1 MGTPLLFHTMSYS
14 SMKNAELKDLLK
26 ERDLPTSGKKAEL
39 VARLEEHDAAV
50 AAATAGE
57 TSSPPP
63 PAASGSG
70 GSDETETTSAPP
82 PSSSAEDVVAGEVA
96 LATGEVDPMSLEA
109 RKARAERFGSK
120 VIYSKEEKALIRLRE
135 LEEIEAKRKARA
147 ERFGLDYKPLPET
160 LKARKNKPTLGPK
173 PVLDPAA
180 ARARAER
187 FGTALPPALA
197 AKEEAEKIRK
207 RQERFGMSGSS
218 EDAPSLKKSKGL

>member
-57 TSSPPP
+57 TSSP
-63 PAASGSG
+63 
-70 GSDETETTSAPP
+70 PP

-135 LEEIEAKRKARA
+135 LEEIEAKRKACA

-197 AKEEAEKIRK
+197 AKEEAEKIR
-207 RQERFGMSGSS
+207 
-218 EDAPSLKKSKGL
+218 

>member
-57 TSSPPP
+57 T
-63 PAASGSG
+63 
-70 GSDETETTSAPP
+70 TSAPP
-82 PSSSAEDVVAGEVA
+82 PSASAEDVVAGEVA

-135 LEEIEAKRKARA
+135 LERSRPSG
-147 ERFGLDYKPLPET
+147 R
-160 LKARKNKPTLGPK
+160 
-173 PVLDPAA
+173 PVPS
-180 ARARAER
+180 
-187 FGTALPPALA
+187 ALA
-197 AKEEAEKIRK
+197 
-207 RQERFGMSGSS
+207 STTS
-218 EDAPSLKKSKGL
+218 

>member
-1 MGTPLLFHTMSYS
+1 MG
-14 SMKNAELKDLLK
+14 
-26 ERDLPTSGKKAEL
+26 KAEL
-39 VARLEEHDAAV
+39 VARLEEHDAAA

-63 PAASGSG
+63 PAASAE
-70 GSDETETTSAPP
+70 ETETTSAPP
-82 PSSSAEDVVAGEVA
+82 PSSAEDVVA
-96 LATGEVDPMSLEA
+96 GEVDPMSLEA

-173 PVLDPAA
+173 PV
-180 ARARAER
+180 
-187 FGTALPPALA
+187 
-197 AKEEAEKIRK
+197 
-207 RQERFGMSGSS
+207 
-218 EDAPSLKKSKGL
+218 

>member
-50 AAATAGE
+50 AAATAG
-57 TSSPPP
+57 
-63 PAASGSG
+63 
-70 GSDETETTSAPP
+70 ETTSAPP

-173 PVLDPAA
+173 PVLDAAA

>member
-63 PAASGSG
+63 PAASAE
-70 GSDETETTSAPP
+70 ETETTSAPP

-96 LATGEVDPMSLEA
+96 LSTGEVDPMSLEA

-135 LEEIEAKRKARA
+135 LERSRPSG
-147 ERFGLDYKPLPET
+147 R
-160 LKARKNKPTLGPK
+160 
-173 PVLDPAA
+173 PVPS
-180 ARARAER
+180 
-187 FGTALPPALA
+187 ALA
-197 AKEEAEKIRK
+197 
-207 RQERFGMSGSS
+207 STTS
-218 EDAPSLKKSKGL
+218 

>member
-63 PAASGSG
+63 PAASAE
-70 GSDETETTSAPP
+70 ETETTSAPP
-82 PSSSAEDVVAGEVA
+82 PSSSAEGVVAGEGA

-160 LKARKNKPTLGPK
+160 LKARKNRPTLGPK

-180 ARARAER
+180 ARAQRGSEPP
-187 FGTALPPALA
+187 FPLLLPQ
-197 AKEEAEKIRK
+197 RR
-207 RQERFGMSGSS
+207 RQ
-218 EDAPSLKKSKGL
+218 KKSASARSGLA

>member
-63 PAASGSG
+63 PA
-70 GSDETETTSAPP
+70 
-82 PSSSAEDVVAGEVA
+82 SSAEDVVAVEVA

-135 LEEIEAKRKARA
+135 LEEIEAKRKACA

-180 ARARAER
+180 ARAQRGSEPP
-187 FGTALPPALA
+187 FPLLLPQ
-197 AKEEAEKIRK
+197 RR
-207 RQERFGMSGSS
+207 RQ
-218 EDAPSLKKSKGL
+218 KKSASARSGLA

>member
-1 MGTPLLFHTMSYS
+1 
-14 SMKNAELKDLLK
+14 MKNAELKDLLK

-63 PAASGSG
+63 PAASAE
-70 GSDETETTSAPP
+70 ETETTSAPP